1 MSPVDDAPRWSGGLP
16 VARSYVVD
24 TERLRAVVVEVDAT
38 GDPSGLQ
45 VLQASLHEPPEGTRL
60 IFGYDVTAVGLGAWV
75 GDRWLRLAVWPA
87 VVDEA
92 GEVSEQDPDDPDRDL
107 LQIDFDPAADADAL
121 RSIGEIGR
129 IVIAGP
135 DAGPTPLVLDVD
147 RDLWRAVATD
157 AGLS

>member
-1 MSPVDDAPRWSGGLP
+1 MTPAAGLP

-38 GDPSGLQ
+38 GDPAALQ
-45 VLQASLHEPPEGTRL
+45 VLQSPLAEPPEGTRL
-60 IFGYDVTAVGLGAWV
+60 IFGYEVSTVGLAEWV
-75 GDRWLRLAVWPA
+75 GDRRLRLQVWPA
-87 VVDEA
+87 VIDDA

-107 LQIDFDPAADADAL
+107 LVIDFDPEADADAL
-121 RSIGEIGR
+121 RSIGQLGR

-147 RDLWRAVATD
+147 RDRWRDHAAA
-157 AGLS
+157 AGAA